1 VDAITGVGFLVPVQ
15 RKASGACIG
24 RSPASRGDRLKIRS
38 RVAFGP
44 RERSA
49 NVPGSDDLTLV
60 RPYGATA
67 ARTHARPGRDLRPR
81 STTIDIHSHVS
92 VPAAHALVEPHLDIS
107 TIPLTFFS
115 STQSK
120 IVNARQELDR
130 RTRMSG
136 AENGLSERLRDLDAA
151 GVDLQLVMPPPPQC
165 YYTVP
170 IEIAVKAMQI
180 INDGLAAYVA
190 RAPDRFVALGGVPL
204 QDATA
209 AANELERSMRSLG
222 FRGVEIL
229 TNVAGK
235 ELSDASL
242 EPFWIKAEELGAL
255 VVIHPNG
262 FTEGTRLS
270 RFYFNN
276 IIGNPMET
284 TIALHY
290 LIFDGV
296 LARHPDLKVLAAH
309 GGGYLGSYPGRIDH
323 AWGARDDCRADLP
336 LPPSHYLKK
345 VFVDSV
351 VFTPLQLEALVKVFG
366 VDHVLM
372 GTDYPF
378 DMAEADPIGHVT
390 AGEPFDAGTVAA
402 IAGNNAKRLLGI

>member
-1 VDAITGVGFLVPVQ
+1 LPLVH
-15 RKASGACIG
+15 
-24 RSPASRGDRLKIRS
+24 
-38 RVAFGP
+38 
-44 RERSA
+44 
-49 NVPGSDDLTLV
+49 
-60 RPYGATA
+60 PYGPTA
-67 ARTHARPGRDLRPR
+67 ARSHAYSGRDRRPR

-107 TIPLTFFS
+107 TIPLAFFS
-115 STQSK
+115 STQTKVIS
-120 IVNARQELDR
+120 ARQELDR

-136 AENGLSERLRDLDAA
+136 EENGLNERLRDLDAA
-151 GVDLQLVMPPPPQC
+151 GVDVQLVMPPPPQC

-170 IEIAVKAMQI
+170 IEIAAAATAI

-204 QDATA
+204 QDGSA
-209 AANELERSMRSLG
+209 AADELERSMRSLG

-242 EPFWIKAEELGAL
+242 EPFWAKADELGAL

-262 FTEGTRLS
+262 FTEGRRLS

-276 IIGNPMET
+276 IIGNPLET

-296 LARHPDLKVLAAH
+296 LERYPHLKILAAH

-336 LPPSHYLKK
+336 QPPSHYLKN

-351 VFTPLQLEALVKVFG
+351 VFTPHQLEALVKVFG

-378 DMAEADPIGHVT
+378 DMAEADPIGHIASVDT
-390 AGEPFDAGTVAA
+390 FDAATIAA
-402 IAGNNAKRLLGI
+402 IAGNNAKRLLNM

>member
-1 VDAITGVGFLVPVQ
+1 
-15 RKASGACIG
+15 
-24 RSPASRGDRLKIRS
+24 
-38 RVAFGP
+38 
-44 RERSA
+44 
-49 NVPGSDDLTLV
+49 LTLV
-60 RPYGATA
+60 HPYGPTA
-67 ARTHARPGRDLRPR
+67 ARTRARPGRDLRPN

-92 VPAAHALVEPHLDIS
+92 VPAAQALVEPHLDIS
-107 TIPLTFFS
+107 TIPLAFFS
-115 STQSK
+115 SPQSK
-120 IVNARQELDR
+120 IVNARQDLDR

-136 AENGLSERLRDLDAA
+136 SENGLSERLRDLDAA
-151 GVDLQLVMPPPPQC
+151 GVDLQLVMPAPPQC

-170 IEIAVKAMQI
+170 VEIAAKAMQI
-180 INDGLAAYVA
+180 VNDGLAAYVA

-204 QDATA
+204 QDTTA
-209 AANELERSMRSLG
+209 AVDELERAMRSLG
-222 FRGVEIL
+222 FHGVEIL

-242 EPFWIKAEELGAL
+242 APFWAKADELGAL

-262 FTEGTRLS
+262 FTEGKRLS

-276 IIGNPMET
+276 IIGNPLET

-296 LARHPDLKVLAAH
+296 LERHPNLKILAAH
-309 GGGYLGSYPGRIDH
+309 GGGYLGSYHGRIDH
-323 AWGARDDCRADLP
+323 GWGARDDCRAELP
-336 LPPSHYLKK
+336 QPPSHYLKK

-351 VFTPLQLEALVKVFG
+351 VFTPHQLESLVKVFG

-378 DMAEADPIGHVT
+378 DMAESDPIGHIASVET
-390 AGEPFDAGTVAA
+390 FDAATVAA
-402 IAGNNAKRLLGI
+402 IAGNNAKRLLGM

>member
-1 VDAITGVGFLVPVQ
+1 
-15 RKASGACIG
+15 
-24 RSPASRGDRLKIRS
+24 
-38 RVAFGP
+38 
-44 RERSA
+44 
-49 NVPGSDDLTLV
+49 LTPV
-60 RPYGATA
+60 RPYGPTA
-67 ARTHARPGRDLRPR
+67 ARTQARPGRDLRPR

-92 VPAAHALVEPHLDIS
+92 VPAAHAFVEPHLDIS
-107 TIPLTFFS
+107 TIPLAFFS
-115 STQSK
+115 TPQTKTIS
-120 IVNARQELDR
+120 ARQELDR

-136 AENGLSERLRDLDAA
+136 EQNGLAERLRDLDAA
-151 GVDLQLVMPPPPQC
+151 GVDVQLIMPPPPQC

-170 IEIAVKAMQI
+170 IEIAAKAMQI
-180 INDGLAAYVA
+180 VNDGLAEYVA
-190 RAPDRFVALGGVPL
+190 RAPDRFVALGGVAL
-204 QDATA
+204 QDGAE

-235 ELSDASL
+235 ELSDAGL
-242 EPFWIKAEELGAL
+242 APFWAKADELGAL

-262 FTEGTRLS
+262 FTEGSRLS

-276 IIGNPMET
+276 IIGNPLDT

-296 LARHPDLKVLAAH
+296 IERYPNVKLLAVH
-309 GGGYLGSYPGRIDH
+309 GGGYLGGYSGRIDH
-323 AWGARDDCRADLP
+323 GWGARADCRADLP
-336 LPPSHYLKK
+336 ESPTHYLKK

-351 VFTPLQLEALVKVFG
+351 VFTPHQLEGLVKVFG

-378 DMAEADPIGHVT
+378 DMAEADPIGHVASVGT
-390 AGEPFDAGTVAA
+390 FDATTVAA
-402 IAGNNAKRLLGI
+402 IAGNNAKRLLNI

>member
-1 VDAITGVGFLVPVQ
+1 MP
-15 RKASGACIG
+15 
-24 RSPASRGDRLKIRS
+24 RS
-38 RVAFGP
+38 
-44 RERSA
+44 
-49 NVPGSDDLTLV
+49 NDLTPV
-60 RPYGATA
+60 HPYGATA
-67 ARTHARPGRDLRPR
+67 ARARTRPGRDLRPA

-92 VPAAHALVEPHLDIS
+92 VPAAHALAGPHLDIS
-107 TIPLTFFS
+107 TIPLAFFS
-115 STQSK
+115 SPQTKVIS
-120 IVNARQELDR
+120 ARQELDR

-136 AENGLSERLRDLDAA
+136 EEDGLAERLRDLDAA
-151 GVDLQLVMPPPPQC
+151 GVDIQLVMPPPPQC

-170 IEIAVKAMQI
+170 IEVAAKAMQI
-180 INDGLAAYVA
+180 VNDGLAAYVA

-204 QDATA
+204 QDGIE

-242 EPFWIKAEELGAL
+242 EPFWAKADELDAL
-255 VVIHPNG
+255 VVVHPNG
-262 FTEGTRLS
+262 FTEGARLS

-276 IIGNPMET
+276 IIGNPLET

-296 LARHPDLKVLAAH
+296 LERHPNLKILAAH
-309 GGGYLGSYPGRIDH
+309 GGGYLGSYSGRIDH
-323 AWGARDDCRADLP
+323 AWGAREDCRADLP
-336 LPPSHYLKK
+336 HPPSHYLKK

-351 VFTPLQLEALVKVFG
+351 VFTPHQLEALVKVFG
-366 VDHVLM
+366 IDHVLM

-378 DMAEADPIGHVT
+378 DMAEADPIGHIASVET
-390 AGEPFDAGTVAA
+390 FDPATVAA